1 MKNEYREFYKPGPKK
16 VHIITKNIRT
26 GMRDGH
32 SANLQL
38 EGILSGE
45 TEDNL
50 VFDSLRPINISSYIK
65 NFSSKKALMRK
76 DEVAILY
83 VPEQ

>member
-1 MKNEYREFYKPGPKK
+1 MKSEYREFYKAGPKK

-26 GMRDGH
+26 GMRNGH

-50 VFDSLRPINISSYIK
+50 IFNSLRPINISNYIK
-65 NFSSKKALMRK
+65 NFSSKKALIRK
-76 DEVAILY
+76 DEVGVLY